1 MAKYIEKDESKD
13 GVDRRGFLQCMA
25 WAGTG
30 VLWAMKGGVL
40 NSYAMDPA
48 NLGNLGKAAAG
59 AELAFV
65 QISDSHI
72 GFDKPANPD
81 VSKTLLEAVN
91 RINASATKPAFILHT
106 GDISHLSKP
115 SEFDAADQILKSAS
129 AERVFYVPGEHDF
142 IGDNGQQ
149 YLDRYGKG
157 TFGKGWYSF
166 DREGAHFIG
175 LVNVA
180 DLKPGGMGN
189 LGHEQLEWL
198 EKDVKHLSASTPVV
212 VFAHIPLWAVYPDWG
227 WGTDDSAQALSY
239 LKRFGSISVLNGHIH
254 QIMQKVEGNV
264 TFHTAMST
272 AFPQPAPGTAPSPGP
287 MKVPDDRLRSVLGI
301 TQVSFARGSHTLA
314 VMDSTLAGTQ
324 AAATDAMAGMG
335 GMNMEKRPSGSAAPA
350 AGKNEIVIDN
360 FSFSPESITV
370 PPGTK
375 LTWTNKD
382 DVPHNVVSTTQ
393 KFKSPVLD
401 TDQKFSITFADAGT
415 YDYYCAIHPRMTGK
429 VIVKS

>member
-1 MAKYIEKDESKD
+1 MAKYIDKDQSND

-30 VLWAMKGGVL
+30 VLWALKGGVL
-40 NSYAMDPA
+40 KSYAMDPA
-48 NLGNLGKAAAG
+48 NLSGLGKAAAG
-59 AELAFV
+59 AELSFV

-81 VSKTLLEAVN
+81 VSKTLLEAVS
-91 RINASATKPAFILHT
+91 RINASAAKPAFILHT

-115 SEFDAADQILKSAS
+115 SEFDTAEQILKGTS

-142 IGDNGQQ
+142 IGDNGAQ
-149 YLDRYGKG
+149 YLERYGKG
-157 TFGKGWYSF
+157 TSGKGWYSF
-166 DREGAHFIG
+166 DRGGAHFVG

-189 LGHEQLEWL
+189 LGHDQLEWL
-198 EKDVKHLSASTPVV
+198 EKDVKHLSASTPIV
-212 VFAHIPLWAVYPDWG
+212 VFAHIPLWAVYPEWG

-239 LKRFGSISVLNGHIH
+239 LKRFGSVSVLNGHIH

-287 MKVPDDRLRSVLGI
+287 MKVPDDKLRSVLGI
-301 TQVSFARGSHTLA
+301 TEVNFARGSHMLA
-314 VMDSTLAGTQ
+314 VMDSNLAGG
-324 AAATDAMAGMG
+324 AAMAMDSMAGMS
-335 GMNMEKRPSGSAAPA
+335 MEKKPASMAAPA
-350 AGKNEIVIDN
+350 AGKNEVVIDN
-360 FSFSPESITV
+360 FSFAPDDITV
-370 PPGTK
+370 APGTK

-382 DVPHNVVSTTQ
+382 DVPHNVVSTTG
-393 KFKSPVLD
+393 KFKSPTLD
-401 TDQKFSITFADAGT
+401 TDQQFSFTFADPGT
-415 YDYYCAIHPRMTGK
+415 YDYYCAIHPRMTAK
-429 VIVKS
+429 VIVKA